1 MTTRPWRVA
10 GRVPFVDGIARL
22 GCGRVSIGV
31 VAMWMA
37 LGSVVSPASADT
49 VSGGVQHSVIRTPD
63 GHVWAFGGN
72 GNGQLGDGTTT
83 AKTVPIEVPSLTN
96 VVAVAAGGYHTLF
109 LKADGTVWAVGRN
122 TEGQLGDGSNTQRT
136 SPVQVQSLTSVT
148 AIAAGD
154 YHSVALTSSGAV
166 WTWGKNTTGQLGIG
180 STTNYNAPQ
189 VVSSLTASAIG
200 AGADHTLAVTSAG
213 AAWAWGKNTYGQ
225 LGDGSTTQR
234 TAPVQMSGVTTA
246 AAAAGGGNHSVILLT
261 TGALKATGWNT
272 SGQLGDGTTTQRT
285 SPVAVSTL
293 ATVVAVRAGS
303 THTMALTSDGSVWGW
318 GWNASGQVG
327 DGTTS
332 NRNTP
337 TQTALSGIALI
348 GAGRTHGV
356 AVSSTEV
363 VSTWGDNG
371 SGQLGTG
378 TTIDRPTPGAISG
391 PSYTWKVGTPVL
403 SPAGGSFTTTKTVT
417 VTEATPGATTT
428 YTIDGAEPTINDPS
442 VASGGTVNV
451 TESLTLKGRA
461 FKTGM
466 PSSDVASAAF
476 TLSVSAV
483 QFSLASGTYTTPQ
496 SVTLTTTSPGATIR
510 YTTDGSTPTE
520 ASAAYI
526 GALSVA
532 TSTVLKA
539 VGFRAGWTS
548 SAVNTR
554 TYTMNFGTLA
564 APTLTPGT
572 GTYAS
577 GATVSLSA
585 APGASIR
592 YTLNGTT
599 PTTSSP
605 LYVAPLPID
614 TSLTLKALAAHP
626 DFVTSPVASATY
638 TIVVE
643 DPVFSPTGGTQTAGT
658 PITVTTATPGATI
671 HYTVN
676 GVDPTESDPT
686 ITSGATVIAGTYILK
701 ARAWKTGATTS
712 AVTSAA
718 FVVTG
723 ATTAAVLAAGSQHS
737 LARRA
742 DGVVF
747 AWGRNTSGQLGDL
760 STTRRRLPGLVAG
773 LTGVVAL
780 AGGQEYSLAVR
791 SDGSVVAW
799 GSNGSGRLGDGT
811 TTSRLLPTPVVG
823 LTNIT
828 QIAAGAAHSLARRAD
843 GTVWAWGNNTSGE
856 LGDGTT
862 TMRTSPVLVAS
873 LTDVVA
879 VDAGSTFSVALRADG
894 SVWAWGNNA
903 VGQLG
908 DGTTTSRTTPVQVSG
923 VVGATQVAAGSEFG
937 VVRTSDGLVWTWGRN
952 TYGQLGDGTAISRP
966 VAAPVAGLSDIDGI
980 AAGDAH
986 VVARTASGTVY
997 AWGLNSS
1004 GQLGDGSLTNRRSPV
1019 PLAVPADV
1027 TQVAAG
1033 AAHSLALTA
1042 PGVVW
1047 AWGWNQEGQVGDG
1060 TQVDALTPVAISG
1073 EALLWKVASPTFNL
1087 VGGVYPASQD
1097 VVVAVSD
1104 ADATIHVTTT
1114 GSDPLESDPTVANGG
1129 SVPITVTTTL
1139 KARAYKA
1146 GAPPSNVVAATYTL
1160 QVVAPTIAPGAG
1172 SFSTPPTVTLST
1184 TTPDAT
1190 MHYSTDGSEPT
1201 ASSLVYA
1208 TPFTIAETRTVKAI
1222 AIKAGWTT
1230 SATSYAT
1237 YFVSLGTTATP
1248 TLTTTGGSPGPVFV
1262 VLDCATPGATIRYTL
1277 DGTDPTPAS
1286 AAYRYPVGVPG
1297 ATVIRARAFAPGYT
1311 MSAVGS
1317 ATLGADA
1324 AGTAPTPS
1332 IARPSAASATQQTL
1346 TITGAVGTTLRY
1358 TTDGTVPTEG
1368 SPSIASGG
1376 TVIVDRAQVVQ
1387 VRAWQTGLLPSAT
1400 RRTDVVVTGAVTTA
1414 NSHTM
1419 ALTATGDVF
1428 GWGRHNEGQ
1437 VGPGATV
1444 PSQTTPLLVFTG
1456 ATAIAA
1462 GDRHSVVLK
1471 ADRTVWA
1478 WGQNGNG
1485 QLGDGSTTTRLS
1497 AVQVAGVSDVVAI
1510 AAGRFHTLAIT
1521 ADGALWAWGRNTS
1534 GQLGDGTTTD
1544 RPVPTRVLGITGAT
1558 AVAAGDEFSMVVTS
1572 DGAAQGRVWAWGA
1585 NARGQLGD
1593 GTTTPKTSPVAV
1605 VDLTD
1610 VTRLTAGT
1618 ASVLALD
1625 TAGSVW
1631 SWGANDEAQ
1640 LGVGD
1645 TVDRM
1650 SPTAVPGLGG
1660 VTDLAM
1666 GRVHA
1671 LAVDARGRVWG
1682 WGDPVSGS
1690 LGSEGPTCAY
1700 RCTTPLPILSVGDAI
1715 GVVAGV
1721 DVSFV
1726 RRPDGSV
1733 VASGANLNAQ
1743 LGLGTTVSPGTFTTI
1758 PSLSLASNAWFAA
1771 DADGDGVPTWREY
1784 ALGLDP
1790 LSGDTNGDGLPDRA
1804 EAGAAGDPANPDI
1817 DGDGLSNVAEATLG
1831 TNPFVPDTDGDTVLD
1846 GADAF
1851 PLDPTRSTAPAPTPG
1866 DTTPPTI
1873 TLTAP
1878 VSARRAQ

>member
-31 VAMWMA
+31 AALWMA
-37 LGSVVSPASADT
+37 LGSVASPASADT
-49 VSGGVQHSVIRTPD
+49 VSGGVLHSVIRTPD

-154 YHSVALTSSGAV
+154 YHSVALTSTGAV

-213 AAWAWGKNTYGQ
+213 AAWAWGKNSYGQ

-293 ATVVAVRAGS
+293 TTVVAVRAGS
-303 THTMALTSDGSVWGW
+303 THTAALTSDGSVWGW

-428 YTIDGAEPTINDPS
+428 YTIDGAEPTINDPG

-466 PSSDVASAAF
+466 PSSDVASATF
-476 TLSVSAV
+476 TLSVATV

-496 SVTLTTTSPGATIR
+496 SLTLTTTSPGVTIR

-520 ASAAYI
+520 GSVAYT

-532 TSTVLKA
+532 TSMVVKA
-539 VGFRAGWTS
+539 IGFRAGWTS
-548 SAVNTR
+548 SALNTR
-554 TYTMNFGTLA
+554 TYTMNFGTLT

-577 GATVSLSA
+577 GATVTLSA
-585 APGASIR
+585 APGAAIR

-614 TSLTLKALAAHP
+614 TSLTLKALATHP
-626 DFVTSPVASATY
+626 DYVTSPIASATY

-643 DPVFSPTGGTQTAGT
+643 DPVFSPTGGTQTAWT
-658 PITVTTATPGATI
+658 PITVTTATPGATV

-701 ARAWKTGATTS
+701 ARAWKAGATTS

-718 FVVTG
+718 FTVTD
-723 ATTAAVLAAGSQHS
+723 ATTSALLAAGSHHS

-747 AWGRNTSGQLGDL
+747 AWGKNSYGQLGDRT
-760 STTRRRLPGLVAG
+760 TTRRTLPTLVAG

-780 AGGQEYSLAVR
+780 AGGQEHSLAVR
-791 SDGSVVAW
+791 SDGTVWAW
-799 GSNGSGRLGDGT
+799 GSNGYGRLGDGT
-811 TTSRLLPTPVVG
+811 TTARHLPTVVIGG
-823 LTNIT
+823 LTNVT
-828 QIAAGAAHSLARRAD
+828 QVAAGEAHSLARRAD
-843 GTVWAWGNNTSGE
+843 GTVWAWGANTSGQ

-862 TMRTSPVLVAS
+862 TLRTAPVQVPG
-873 LTDVVA
+873 LTDIVTVA
-879 VDAGSTFSVALRADG
+879 AGASFSVALRADG
-894 SVWAWGNNA
+894 TVWAWGANGS
-903 VGQLG
+903 GQLG
-908 DGTTTSRTTPVQVSG
+908 DGTTTTRTSPVQVTTLTT
-923 VVGATQVAAGSEFG
+923 ATRIAAGAGFALA
-937 VVRTSDGLVWTWGRN
+937 RLSDGSVWSWGLN
-952 TYGQLGDGTAISRP
+952 SYGQLGDGTTTDRTTPAVVP
-966 VAAPVAGLSDIDGI
+966 GLTDVTDVAAGEQHALT
-980 AAGDAH
+980 
-986 VVARTASGTVY
+986 RTTGGRVY
-997 AWGLNSS
+997 AWGLNNS
-1004 GQLGDGSLTNRRSPV
+1004 GQVGDGTGLTRYGPV
-1019 PLAVPADV
+1019 LLAIPLDV

-1033 AAHSLALTA
+1033 ATHSLALTA
-1042 PGVVW
+1042 SGVVW
-1047 AWGWNQEGQVGDG
+1047 TWGRNHEGQIGDG

-1073 EALLWKVASPTFNL
+1073 ESLLWKVATPTFNL
-1087 VGGVYPASQD
+1087 ATGVYPASQD
-1097 VVVAVSD
+1097 VVVSVSD

-1139 KARAYKA
+1139 KARAYKS

-1190 MHYSTDGSEPT
+1190 MHYTTDGSEPT
-1201 ASSLVYA
+1201 SSSLVYA
-1208 TPFTIAETRTVKAI
+1208 TPFAIAEPRTVKAI
-1222 AIKAGWTT
+1222 AVKTRWTT

-1237 YFVSLGTTATP
+1237 YFVSLGTAATP
-1248 TLTTTGGSPGPVFV
+1248 TIGTTGGSPGPVFI
-1262 VLDCATPGATIRYTL
+1262 VLDSATPDATIRYTL
-1277 DGTDPTPAS
+1277 DATDPTPAS
-1286 AAYRYPVGVPG
+1286 AVYRYPVSVPG

-1324 AGTAPTPS
+1324 AGTAPTPW

-1358 TTDGTVPTEG
+1358 TTDGTVPSE
-1368 SPSIASGG
+1368 SSSSIASGG
-1376 TVIVDRAQVVQ
+1376 TLTVDRAQVVQ
-1387 VRAWQTGLLPSAT
+1387 VRAWQAGLLPSAT
-1400 RRTDVVVTGAVTTA
+1400 RRTDVVVTGALVTA
-1414 NSHTM
+1414 GSHTM
-1419 ALTATGDVF
+1419 ALTAAGDVY

-1444 PSQTTPLLVFTG
+1444 PSQTTPLLVFAG
-1456 ATAIAA
+1456 ATAVAA
-1462 GDRHSVVLK
+1462 GERHSVVLK

-1485 QLGDGSTTTRLS
+1485 QLGDGSTTTRQA
-1497 AVQVAGVSDVVAI
+1497 AVQVVGVSDVVAV

-1558 AVAAGDEFSMVVTS
+1558 AVAAGDDFSVVVTS
-1572 DGAAQGRVWAWGA
+1572 DGAAQGHVWAWGA

-1605 VDLTD
+1605 ADLTD

-1625 TAGSVW
+1625 AAGSVW

-1645 TVDRM
+1645 IVDRVT
-1650 SPTAVPGLGG
+1650 PTAVAGLRG
-1660 VTDLAM
+1660 VVDLAI
-1666 GRVHA
+1666 GRSHA
-1671 LAVDARGRVWG
+1671 MAVDVRGRAWG
-1682 WGDPVSGS
+1682 WGEPVSGS
-1690 LGSEGPTCAY
+1690 LGTDATACTY
-1700 RCTTPLPILSVGDAI
+1700 RCTTPLPMLSVGDAI

-1733 VASGANLNAQ
+1733 VASGTNLSAQ
-1743 LGLGTTVSPGTFTTI
+1743 LGLGTIVSPGTFTTI

-1771 DADGDGVPTWREY
+1771 DADADGVPTWREY

-1790 LSGDTNGDGLPDRA
+1790 L
-1804 EAGAAGDPANPDI
+1804 
-1817 DGDGLSNVAEATLG
+1817 
-1831 TNPFVPDTDGDTVLD
+1831 
-1846 GADAF
+1846 
-1851 PLDPTRSTAPAPTPG
+1851 
-1866 DTTPPTI
+1866 
-1873 TLTAP
+1873 
-1878 VSARRAQ
+1878 